1 MNRLI
6 LAGASALILSF
17 ATPAAFAAG
26 SGTTSTGGASAAKPA
41 CAAGT
46 AFSSSANKC
55 VSVCKNGQV
64 FDAKKNKCVKKSA
77 DLSDPDIKAQG
88 WALAYAG
95 DYQSAIEVFRMAAN
109 QSDPEVLNGLG
120 YSHRKMGKVEEGIAY
135 YGKALA
141 ADPNYVLAREYL
153 GEGYV
158 AAGRID
164 LAKQQLS
171 EIGNRCGTACESYL
185 ELAMT
190 ITAAE
195 AKSN

>member
-1 MNRLI
+1 MTRII
-6 LAGASALILSF
+6 LASA
-17 ATPAAFAAG
+17 AALALVFAAPGAIAAGGGGGG
-26 SGTTSTGGASAAKPA
+26 SGGASTAKPA
-41 CAAGT
+41 CGAGT
-46 AFSSSANKC
+46 AYSASAKKC
-55 VSVCKNGQV
+55 VSVCKSGQV
-64 FDAKKNKCVKKSA
+64 FSASQGKCVKKSA
-77 DLSDPDIKAQG
+77 ELTDPDIKAQG

-95 DYQSAIEVFRMAAN
+95 DYQSAIAVFRMAAD

-120 YSHRKMGKVEEGIAY
+120 YSHRKMGKVEDGIAY

-164 LAKQQLS
+164 LARQQLA

-190 ITAAE
+190 ISAATT
-195 AKSN
+195 N